1 MGGKESDRTLM
12 TVESSISGR
21 EDSVAEAS
29 SISLPRPILSSA
41 MIYGSQLFFFVGA
54 SCRPLMS
61 GLSQAVQI
69 SDNALFQTLIKVS

>member
-29 SISLPRPILSSA
+29 DDSVYLCLDLS
-41 MIYGSQLFFFVGA
+41 F
-54 SCRPLMS
+54 CR
-61 GLSQAVQI
+61 Q
-69 SDNALFQTLIKVS
+69 